1 MDKKFRTETKKEPSF
16 FLKANSKIRSKW
28 SSKNSTKK
36 EIFSSKNYF
45 LRTFFQEIK
54 SEKNKKIRPEKTL
67 KKFKNALKKWTQIQ
81 PKNGLKFS
89 QKKVQNAHKKKPKKD
104 LKKGLKKVKKLIQN
118 RAEFWAQIEWFFYSF
133 MRVKNRIF
141 IFLINSFWKFL
152 FLKFAGMSLR
162 YFPKKFSFLV
172 PKIVLKNY
180 QKQDQN
186 STKKWAENGAEIWL
200 FLPSNYPLFL
210 AAKGHFLAA
219 LNWQVL
225 TN

>member
-81 PKNGLKFS
+81 S
-89 QKKVQNAHKKKPKKD
+89 KKSTKCAQKKPKKD

-141 IFLINSFWKFL
+141 IFLINWFWKFL

-172 PKIVLKNY
+172 PKIVLKNC
-180 QKQDQN
+180 QKQDPN
-186 STKKWAENGAEIWL
+186 SAKKWAENGAEIWL
-200 FLPSNYPLFL
+200 FLPSNYPLLL